1 MIDTGIRKTHSEF
14 GGRAV
19 HGTDTTTPIGVTSD
33 DCNGHGTHVAGTI
46 GGATYGVAKA
56 SASSPCACSTCAGT
70 GLNSG
75 VIAGVDWVTATTRPG
90 SPRSRT

>member
-1 MIDTGIRKTHSEF
+1 MIDAGVRKTHSEF

-19 HGTDTTTPIGVTSD
+19 HGAYTTTPIGIASD

-56 SASSPCACSTCAGT
+56 VRLVAVRVLTCAGT

-75 VIAGVDWVTATTRPG
+75 VIAGVDCVTGCRA
-90 SPRSRT
+90 